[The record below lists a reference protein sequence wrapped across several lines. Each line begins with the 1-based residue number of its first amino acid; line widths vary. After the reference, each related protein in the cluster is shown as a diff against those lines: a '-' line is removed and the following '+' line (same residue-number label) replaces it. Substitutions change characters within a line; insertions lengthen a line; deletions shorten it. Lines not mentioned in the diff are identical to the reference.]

1 MTTSLQLLP
10 DVKTRLSPLERLEAL
25 CDPGSLQLLRTGVRS
40 AAMGDR
46 AVDGDGVLT
55 GAGTVKGR
63 PVFCYAEDGGF
74 LGGSLGEQHA
84 VSITRTLRLAE
95 TARAPVVGFIHSAGA
110 RLQEGVGALGGYGE
124 IFNAMVALSGVVP
137 QICVVTGTSAGGG
150 AYAPALADFLVMT
163 KDAQMFL
170 TGPGVVRE
178 AMGEDIDG
186 EALGGH
192 GVHARNGVAHLVAQD
207 DVDAARS
214 VRELLGYLPQYAG
227 GDHDVTH
234 AVAIDPNGEDIGA
247 IVPREHRRV
256 YDMRRVI
263 AGLVDRGRFV
273 EMSPLWARN
282 VVCGFARIDGLP
294 VGVVANQPKYLG
306 GVLDADAAQKAARF
320 VRTCHL
326 YGVPLVALVDTPG
339 FLPGSRQEQA
349 GVIRHGAKLVHAFAE
364 AGVPKVTV
372 VLRKSFGGAHIA
384 MNSQHLGANLTFA
397 WHDAQIGVMAAT
409 QAVAFVHRRE
419 IAAADD
425 PVAHRERLAAGYEAD
440 HLSAVEAAHRGQIDE
455 IIAPHETRE
464 RLAWAMRT
472 LAGIDRRPRPGG
484 NVPL

>member
-1 MTTSLQLLP
+1 MTTSLQLAPHPRAQL
-10 DVKTRLSPLERLEAL
+10 TPLERLEAL

-40 AAMGDR
+40 SALGDR

-63 PVFCYAEDGGF
+63 PVFCYAEDGAF
-74 LGGSLGEQHA
+74 LGGSLGQQHA
-84 VSITRTLRLAE
+84 SSIARTLRLAA
-95 TARAPVVGFIHSAGA
+95 TARAPVVGFVHSAGA
-110 RLQEGVGALGGYGE
+110 RLQEGVDALGGYGD

-150 AYAPALADFLVMT
+150 AYAPALADFLIMT

-178 AMGEDIDG
+178 ALGEEVD
-186 EALGGH
+186 AASLGGSA
-192 GVHARNGVAHLVAQD
+192 VHSSNGVAHLVAD
-207 DVDAARS
+207 DDDDAARAA
-214 VRELLGYLPQYAG
+214 RDLLGFLPQYAG
-227 GDHDVTH
+227 GER
-234 AVAIDPNGEDIGA
+234 AISGTLPAEPPGVDIGA
-247 IVPREHRRV
+247 LVPREHRKV
-256 YDMRRVI
+256 YDVRDVI
-263 AGLVDRGRFV
+263 AGLADRGRFV
-273 EMSPLWARN
+273 EICPSWARN
-282 VVCGFARIDGLP
+282 VVCGFGRIEGRP

-306 GVLDADAAQKAARF
+306 GVLNADASQKAARF

-339 FLPGSRQEQA
+339 FLPGTRQEQA

-364 AGVPKVTV
+364 AAVPKVTV

-384 MNSQHLGANLTFA
+384 MNSQQLGAHFTFA
-397 WHDAQIGVMAAT
+397 WPDAQIGVMAAT
-409 QAVAFVHRRE
+409 QAVALIHRRE
-419 IAAADD
+419 IAAAAD
-425 PVAHRERLAAGYEAD
+425 PGAQRALLADRYEAEQ
-440 HLSAVEAAHRGQIDE
+440 LSAAEAARRGQIDE

-472 LAGIDRRPRPGG
+472 LAGTDRRPRPAG